1 MPLAPLALGPCL
13 ASAPAC
19 PDTSK
24 LVSLLEAKKCED
36 AFLLLSGI
44 EVPETANCASEA
56 HAILRAEAACQ
67 AQDATLALDFSAL
80 AARLAPVDDEV
91 QVAYAEALIALDQRE
106 AAAQVLDRI
115 MRLYP
120 VDMAPRAWLLRGKLA
135 SQDQDHALVERA
147 LSPLASDPA
156 YMAEVVP
163 LLVKSRAE
171 LSKQAEEERK
181 ITDILD
187 AVRKTMRD
195 MAGSSSGPT
204 GASGKLG
211 ATPHVPGAVV
221 AEFPGSVGNDGEVHL
236 KVTGLVRGRLYQFRA
251 TGTCSPVMKQTRQVC
266 DDEGNCYGF
275 GMSKSVSLSSIDFRV
290 QIGDEPSRPLLVGG
304 QDQSEESR
312 VSFVATGPEV
322 NVRVYDDSS
331 FSASESWDCK
341 VTNFSVVA
349 E

>member
-1 MPLAPLALGPCL
+1 MPLAPLALGLCL

-19 PDTSK
+19 PDTAK
-24 LVSLLEAKKCED
+24 LVSLLEATRCDD

-44 EVPETANCASEA
+44 KVPEAANCATEA
-56 HAILRAEAACQ
+56 SAILRAEAACRT
-67 AQDATLALDFSAL
+67 QDAMLALEFSAL
-80 AARLAPVDDEV
+80 AARLAPIDDEV
-91 QVAYAEALIALDQRE
+91 QVAYAEALIGLDQRE
-106 AAAQVLDRI
+106 AAAQVLDQI

-120 VDMAPRAWLLRGKLA
+120 ADMAPRAWLLRGKLA

-171 LSKQAEEERK
+171 LAKKADEERR

-195 MAGSSSGPT
+195 MAGSSKDAPGD
-204 GASGKLG
+204 SGKPG
-211 ATPHVPGAVV
+211 GTPHVPGAVV
-221 AEFPGSVGNDGEVHL
+221 AEFPGSVGNDDEVRL

-251 TGTCSPVMKQTRQVC
+251 TGTCAPVMKQTRQVC

-304 QDQSEESR
+304 QDRSEESR
-312 VSFVATGPEV
+312 VSFVATGTEV

-331 FSASESWDCK
+331 LSASESWDCT